1 MSKENSD
8 MHYGVYLSGVGEC
21 SSAAL
26 LAELAH
32 EAEEEGWDGV
42 FIWDHIGQPHSAV
55 DPWVALA
62 AMAMKTERVRLGTVV
77 TPVARRRPWKLARET
92 VSLDQLSQGRLI
104 LGVGLGWT
112 NEEFD
117 AFGEESDPRIRAEKL
132 DEGLDVLAGLWSGET
147 FNYSGR
153 HYQVKDACFMPRPI
167 QSPRIPIWAC
177 GAWSDKKAPFRRAA
191 RWDGV
196 VAINGSGEDRA
207 ILPNEVSA
215 LKAYISKHRP
225 NGDPFDIVVILWSEG
240 DRTAEECQEITRYR
254 DAGVTWWLEDLS
266 LERFASPKEARKR
279 LHKGPPG
286 AGLGE
291 RHSPVS

>member
-1 MSKENSD
+1 L
-8 MHYGVYLSGVGEC
+8 V
-21 SSAAL
+21 
-26 LAELAH
+26 
-32 EAEEEGWDGV
+32 
-42 FIWDHIGQPHSAV
+42 
-55 DPWVALA
+55 
-62 AMAMKTERVRLGTVV
+62 
-77 TPVARRRPWKLARET
+77 
-92 VSLDQLSQGRLI
+92 

-117 AFGEESDPRIRAEKL
+117 AFGEECEPRIRAEKL

-147 FNYSGR
+147 FSYSGR
-153 HYQVKDACFMPRPI
+153 HYQVKDARFMPCPL

-207 ILPNEVSA
+207 ILPDEVSA
-215 LKAYISKHRP
+215 LKAYISQHRP

-240 DRTAEECQEITRYR
+240 DHTAEEDQEITRYR
-254 DAGVTWWLEDLS
+254 GAGVTWWLEDLS
-266 LERFASPKEARKR
+266 LERFASLKESRER

-286 AGLGE
+286 NRLGE
-291 RHSPVS
+291 QHSPGKC